1 MAFYVPGLRLL
12 LGGVG
17 SRYQFV
23 VGKAGLLR
31 SGEADGFVA
40 LTYKLV
46 EAVLSFGLWFC
57 LLLFPKGGGAGLAAA
72 LSPTSCDVPA
82 IGLKWAAAILAN
94 SRYIGHC
101 SSGLKWNFGAFFG
114 MGKP

>member
-1 MAFYVPGLRLL
+1 MRLL
-12 LGGVG
+12 RPGG
-17 SRYQFV
+17 
-23 VGKAGLLR
+23 
-31 SGEADGFVA
+31 ADGFVA
-40 LTYKLV
+40 LAYKLV

-101 SSGLKWNFGAFFG
+101 SSGLKWNFGAFGYENAVFRI
-114 MGKP
+114 KPFLQLAFSQRAVDIYSRIGQR

>member
-17 SRYQFV
+17 SRYQFA

-40 LTYKLV
+40 LAYKLA

-72 LSPTSCDVPA
+72 LSPTSCGVPA
-82 IGLKWAAAILAN
+82 IGLKWAYCN
-94 SRYIGHC
+94 SRKFSLHIPLFF
-101 SSGLKWNFGAFFG
+101 GLKVELRGFLRYG
-114 MGKP
+114 